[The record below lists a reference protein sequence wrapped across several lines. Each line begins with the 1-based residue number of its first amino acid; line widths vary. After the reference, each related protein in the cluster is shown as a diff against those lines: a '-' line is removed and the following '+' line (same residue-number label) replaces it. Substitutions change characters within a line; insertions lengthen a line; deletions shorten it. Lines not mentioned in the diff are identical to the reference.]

1 MLDNIKDESW
11 KKKGINVSL
20 KNLINLIYQ
29 TYKEKQIRNQTKS
42 LHTWVTST
50 TVGTK
55 NTAIWGDGFLKR
67 CE

>member
-42 LHTWVTST
+42 LHT
-50 TVGTK
+50 
-55 NTAIWGDGFLKR
+55 
-67 CE
+67 